1 MGDNSSSKAT
11 QGQDIARNP
20 DTRSKSCHIQRNLR
34 CFGYLSSQ
42 PSGSLSSRG
51 IEGEERL
58 LEAFLSQI
66 SSASDLKDLLMML
79 WDGQSLESL
88 LDNFTSGSEETED
101 EEGVEEVISALTS
114 PLIDSIDAKGLS
126 LLLST
131 PCPLVPLAVQR
142 LHRGN
147 NM

>member
-1 MGDNSSSKAT
+1 MSLACYGS
-11 QGQDIARNP
+11 
-20 DTRSKSCHIQRNLR
+20 
-34 CFGYLSSQ
+34 FGYLSSQ